1 MKTVYL
7 TRDYDYRPHRKI
19 TVRFKA
25 GVTYLHVIDAAALA
39 IQRADAGAIMH
50 PAHAELLTGEQAVD
64 AAHVWKPRPFQ
75 GIRK

>member
-25 GVTYLHVIDAAALA
+25 GVTYLHVIDAAANA
-39 IQRADAGAIMH
+39 IQRADAGDILH
-50 PAHAELLTGEQAVD
+50 PEHVEFNQAVD

-75 GIRK
+75 R